1 MLPSMLNS
9 LFDVAPLTAD
19 LIWTLSAS
27 GLVLLGAGVTLAL
40 LPWSDQDI
48 AEVNTAFRRLVTLP
62 EAGADVSA
70 GRS

>member
-40 LPWSDQDI
+40 LP
-48 AEVNTAFRRLVTLP
+48 
-62 EAGADVSA
+62 
-70 GRS
+70 